1 MRVGVWVAAA
11 VLMVVAL
18 GCKRGDGS
26 GGGTD
31 SHGVH
36 SAGVLVSN
44 GIAADL
50 RVTPD
55 RKQITFL
62 TDAMK
67 PRLDGIPP
75 QMLLGVLQVLPVG
88 GGKARR
94 LGTGVTNVPGGYLV
108 SPDSRWA
115 LYLEGFNAAAHA
127 GVLHAVDL
135 QDPASDPVKLDNE
148 VTYLLPSPDSHWI
161 AYVRGGVLK
170 VGKLP
175 SGPFREVAG
184 EVTVAQFSPDSA
196 FLAFKRSQAA
206 AGGLGLVKVAGSEPL
221 KKLADQV
228 GDYGFSPDSKR
239 IALAVRSTV
248 TPGTFDSF
256 SAAVAEPKPVK
267 VATAC
272 SGFAFSPDG
281 KWLART
287 EGARVVEAVN
297 FVGDLVVGPADGSG
311 GDKVGTSVNG
321 TGFGFSPDSTQIAA
335 LEKFDFTKGREWGS
349 LVLIGLKDRK
359 PKELA
364 KRVKTFLW
372 APDSKALALQPIE
385 FSQEYGPSA
394 NLLVYRPGDEV
405 PKQVLTGVWGYSFD
419 PKSRYAAGPER
430 LQPWRGGRK
439 PSRVRP
445 LQHRPGHCTAG
456 AEEDRGCDLQLQDD
470 ARRREGPRHV
480 RGDRP
485 GHLQR
490 RHLRDGLGQPE
501 DAGSAH
507 PAAGPVRRRE
517 GNDRVAYVVAER
529 SRAGVYLAP
538 LDAASARA
546 AQ

>member
-1 MRVGVWVAAA
+1 MRVRVKVAAA
-11 VLMVVAL
+11 VLAALL
-18 GCKRGDGS
+18 GCKKGGE
-26 GGGTD
+26 GGGGVD
-31 SHGVH
+31 SRGIR
-36 SAGVLVSN
+36 SAGSSVSA

-67 PRLDGIPP
+67 PRMDGIPP

-88 GGKARR
+88 GGKPRR
-94 LGTGVTNVPGGYLV
+94 LGSGVTNVPGGYLV

-127 GVLHAVDL
+127 GVLHAVDI
-135 QDPASDPVKLDNE
+135 QDPSSDPVKLDPE
-148 VTYLLPSPDSHWI
+148 VTYLLPSPDSAWL
-161 AYVRGGVLK
+161 AYVKAGVLK

-175 SGPFREVAG
+175 GGPFREVAG
-184 EVTVAQFSPDSA
+184 EVTVAQFSPDSS
-196 FLAFKRSQAA
+196 FLAFKRTQSA

-228 GDYGFSPDSKR
+228 GDYAFSPDSKR
-239 IALAVRSTV
+239 IAFAVRSTT
-248 TPGTFDSF
+248 TPGTYDLF
-256 SAAVAEPKPVK
+256 SASVGDAKAQK

-272 SGFAFSPDG
+272 SGFAYSPDG
-281 KWLART
+281 RWLART

-297 FVGDLVVGPADGSG
+297 FVGDLVVGPAEGSAG
-311 GDKVGTSVNG
+311 NKVAVSVNG

-349 LVLIGLKDRK
+349 LVLVGLKEGK

-372 APDSKALALQPIE
+372 APDSKSLALQPIE

-394 NLLVYRPGDEV
+394 NLFIYRAGEEA
-405 PKQVLTGVWGYSFD
+405 PKQVLTGVWGYSYD
-419 PKSRYAAGPER
+419 PKSRYVLARNGCS
-430 LQPWRGGRK
+430 RGG
-439 PSRVRP
+439 
-445 LQHRPGHCTAG
+445 AG
-456 AEEDRGCDLQLQDD
+456 GSPRACDLLSIDLSKPELASKKLVEGIYSFKTTPD
-470 ARRREGPRHV
+470 GEKILVTYAEIGPDTFNVATYDVASGARKTLDQHILLPA
-480 RGDRP
+480 
-485 GHLQR
+485 LF
-490 RHLRDGLGQPE
+490 
-501 DAGSAH
+501 AG
-507 PAAGPVRRRE
+507 E

-538 LDAASARA
+538 LDAAEAPRA